1 MTANSSV
8 CDWTLGAWPFD
19 STTAMLTLH
28 SGHKP
33 NAVLDDAV
41 LADWVAAIRA
51 SDFQRVRTNAIG
63 PWLADQLTSLGFRL
77 RQELDLLVLRDASQL
92 ALQQANRRT
101 KRINPHT
108 AVRVDVAAFGDEW
121 ALDPAALHHAV
132 GATARSRM
140 RGVASGNGFVF
151 GRCVGYHLTG
161 VTDDTAYLQRLAV
174 VPAARRRGVAS
185 TLVNDALRWAVE
197 LGAHDVFVNTDV
209 DNVAALSLYRQW
221 GFVSVGYH
229 LRVLECDRA
238 TLVRNLP
245 GGP

>member
-1 MTANSSV
+1 
-8 CDWTLGAWPFD
+8 
-19 STTAMLTLH
+19 
-28 SGHKP
+28 
-33 NAVLDDAV
+33 
-41 LADWVAAIRA
+41 
-51 SDFQRVRTNAIG
+51 
-63 PWLADQLTSLGFRL
+63 
-77 RQELDLLVLRDASQL
+77 
-92 ALQQANRRT
+92 
-101 KRINPHT
+101 
-108 AVRVDVAAFGDEW
+108 
-121 ALDPAALHHAV
+121 
-132 GATARSRM
+132 M
-140 RGVASGNGFVF
+140 RP
-151 GRCVGYHLTG
+151 R

-209 DNVAALSLYRQW
+209 DNAAALSLYRQW